1 MDRSPNAGTARRGAL
16 SSCPVR
22 RYAILQETAEGD
34 NGLVLC
40 LLTHENCPA
49 ASGPLLKRTD
59 FICGFLGAAW
69 CDAAAVHAYGVS
81 YHVWTEVAS
90 KCTAHDL

>member
-1 MDRSPNAGTARRGAL
+1 MLELQDVALCPLVLSEGTQFCKKPQKATMR
-16 SSCPVR
+16 
-22 RYAILQETAEGD
+22 
-34 NGLVLC
+34 LVLC

-69 CDAAAVHAYGVS
+69 CDAAAVHAYVVS
-81 YHVWTEVAS
+81 YHVWTLVAS